1 MNKDKKKESVI
12 SITASVIY
20 VILYIACISAQMF
33 ASRGGGVRQPGVQ
46 SAVTPNIFLLGLMS
60 GAQIIMSMLIVVIAP
75 YKKTGA
81 VAMTIANIIGIA
93 VSSMI
98 LVKSG
103 LNAKS
108 APGIVIYIITIIVSL
123 CISYYYQRAR
133 EVNEIVKKKYDE
145 LNETHK
151 VLEEKQ
157 EKLQYM
163 VYYDVLTDM
172 PNRQRFM
179 EEIDILAKDSQ
190 SPFTVIIA
198 CVNEMKNVANKYG
211 NNVSDKVIN
220 TFASRIKEYC
230 GNSIFASRFS
240 GDEFGFIVKG
250 NLSNSNKMMFIQM
263 IQSKL
268 TDPITIDSNA
278 VQFSC
283 NMGVSTF
290 PDDSSNSSDILKY
303 AESALSFSKSSGE
316 NMIFVSHKDVAV
328 RVNL

>member
-1 MNKDKKKESVI
+1 MNKDKKREAVISVI
-12 SITASVIY
+12 ASIIFFLLYMGCALVQKKAS
-20 VILYIACISAQMF
+20 
-33 ASRGGGVRQPGVQ
+33 GGGGPQQ
-46 SAVTPNIFLLGLMS
+46 SGEAAMPNIFLLGLMS
-60 GAQIIMSMLIVVIAP
+60 GAEIIMSMLIVILAP
-75 YKKTGA
+75 YKRTG
-81 VAMTIANIIGIA
+81 VIAMIIANVINFS
-93 VSSMI
+93 VSVTV
-98 LVKSG
+98 LLKSG
-103 LNAKS
+103 LAAKS
-108 APGIVIYIITIIVSL
+108 APGMVIVVITIIVSL

-145 LNETHK
+145 LNETHR

-157 EKLQYM
+157 RKLQYM

-172 PNRQRFM
+172 PNRQKFM
-179 EEIDILAKDSQ
+179 EEIDVLAKDGQ
-190 SPFTVIIA
+190 APFTVIIA

-240 GDEFGFIVKG
+240 GDEFGFIIKG
-250 NLSNSNKMMFIQM
+250 NLSSSNKMMFIQM

-290 PDDSSNSSDILKY
+290 PDDSSSSSDILKY
-303 AESALSFSKSSGE
+303 AESALSFSKNSGE
-316 NMIFVSHKDVAV
+316 NLIFVSHKDVAV
-328 RVNL
+328 RVDI

>member
-1 MNKDKKKESVI
+1 MNKDKKNEAAT
-12 SITASVIY
+12 SIAAAIIY
-20 VILYIACISAQMF
+20 VILYFVCLVVQMRT
-33 ASRGGGVRQPGVQ
+33 SGGGPRPAGAPQTVVK
-46 SAVTPNIFLLGLMS
+46 PNTLLLGLMS
-60 GAQIIMSMLIVVIAP
+60 GAQIIMSMLIVIFAP
-75 YKKTGA
+75 YKKIGA
-81 VAMTIANIIGIA
+81 VSMIITNGLGL
-93 VSSMI
+93 VSSSMI
-98 LVKSG
+98 LLRSG

-108 APGIVIYIITIIVSL
+108 APGIVIEIITVIVSL

-145 LNETHK
+145 LNETHR

-157 EKLQYM
+157 RKLQYM

-198 CVNEMKNVANKYG
+198 CVNEIKNVANKYG
-211 NNVSDKVIN
+211 NNVSDQVIN

-250 NLSNSNKMMFIQM
+250 NLTNSNKMMFLQM

-268 TDPITIDSNA
+268 TDPINIDSNA

-290 PDDSSNSSDILKY
+290 PDDSSSSSDILKY
-303 AESALSFSKSSGE
+303 AESALSFSKSTGE

-328 RVNL
+328 RVNI